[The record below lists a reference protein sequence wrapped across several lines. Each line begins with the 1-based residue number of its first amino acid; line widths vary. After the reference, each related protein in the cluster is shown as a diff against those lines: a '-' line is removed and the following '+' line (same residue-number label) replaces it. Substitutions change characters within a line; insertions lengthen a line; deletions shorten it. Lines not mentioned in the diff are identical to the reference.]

1 MDHFKN
7 RIDYFGFGIN
17 PIKNKKD
24 AIDSYIYSIALENSS
39 YDNYWTEK
47 IADVFLGFSL
57 PIYYGCKNIDK
68 FFEKESF
75 LNIDINN
82 LDESI
87 FKIENALDDPNNVDM
102 NSIIISRNKVLE
114 NYNLFKLVSDT
125 INEEL

>member
-17 PIKNKKD
+17 PIKIKKMLLI
-24 AIDSYIYSIALENSS
+24 AIFIQLHL
-39 YDNYWTEK
+39 K
-47 IADVFLGFSL
+47 ILVMIIIGLRRLLTFFRLSL

-68 FFEKESF
+68 FFDKESF

-87 FKIENALDDPNNVDM
+87 FKIENALDNPNNVDM

-125 INEEL
+125 INKEL